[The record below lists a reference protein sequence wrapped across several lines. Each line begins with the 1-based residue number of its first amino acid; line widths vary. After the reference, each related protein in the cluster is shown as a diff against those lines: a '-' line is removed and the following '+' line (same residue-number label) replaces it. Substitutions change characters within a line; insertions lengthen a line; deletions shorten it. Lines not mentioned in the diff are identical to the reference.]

1 MSSYYLKSI
10 VSNTFIVN
18 DEFNTLDEAI
28 KKARE
33 LTKETPIGKIVII
46 KSIAIIEKHT
56 EIFYN

>member
-33 LTKETPIGKIVII
+33 LTKETPIGKIFII

-56 EIFYN
+56 EIFFN